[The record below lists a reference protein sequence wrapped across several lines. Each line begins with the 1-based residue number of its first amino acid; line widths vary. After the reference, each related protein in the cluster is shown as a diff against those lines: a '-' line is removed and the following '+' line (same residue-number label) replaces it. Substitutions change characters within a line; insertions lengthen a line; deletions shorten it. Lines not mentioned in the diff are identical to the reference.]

1 MNEQKKINI
10 EDIQR
15 IVEYYLKSK
24 NIPEIER
31 ERIINLRPSKQR
43 EHLNYRYAFIRY
55 FKVNYHISYVD
66 LAYAFCSH
74 VGSIAAIFSNSM
86 DKYADIYA
94 EFCEFCEKQGEAI
107 SYSEPVGSYEIAREL
122 NISHAISRELNISK
136 KEIKELRMKIRNL
149 EKEKAELKFD
159 LIKVR
164 RGEAINSDQLNDLV
178 IKSLQEENKALKLKL
193 ESFGK
198 DKKPYSFELGKQM
211 IEDFCATNGIDAKK
225 VTNEIRC
232 KSWDILVWRY
242 AFIYLFLEEFNWTQV
257 NTALFFDMNRAT
269 LSHQLHNVPF
279 DRYAAQYFELK
290 KFFLIID

>member
-31 ERIINLRPSKQR
+31 ERIINLRASKQR

-55 FKVNYHISYVD
+55 FKLNYNISYVD

-94 EFCEFCEKQGEAI
+94 EFSEFCEKQGEAI

-164 RGEAINSDQLNDLV
+164 RGEIINSDAINDLV
-178 IKSLQEENKALKLKL
+178 IMALQNENNSLKLKL
-193 ESFGK
+193 QSI
-198 DKKPYSFELGKQM
+198 DNSKKPFSFELGNKL

-225 VTNEIRC
+225 VTNETRC
-232 KSWDILVWRY
+232 KSNEIIVWRY
-242 AFIYLFLEEFNWTQV
+242 AFYYLFLV
-257 NTALFFDMNRAT
+257 NFKWNQMCVASFFRMERSALSYF
-269 LSHQLHNVPF
+269 LHHVPF
-279 DRYAAQYFELK
+279 DRYEVQYLELK
-290 KFFLIID
+290 KFFLIIE